1 MDRLD
6 ASLFEEN
13 KCHVKSFTII
23 NGGSG
28 YGNETSPSTEFNKI
42 KIQRKSGLII
52 IIVLGLPPLIPVIL
66 INCVSYPP
74 SIMMSPPRLLQN
86 CRAKNKINKIKK
98 PTFC

>member
-28 YGNETSPSTEFNKI
+28 YRNETSPSTEFNKI
-42 KIQRKSGLII
+42 KIQRK
-52 IIVLGLPPLIPVIL
+52 
-66 INCVSYPP
+66 
-74 SIMMSPPRLLQN
+74 RE
-86 CRAKNKINKIKK
+86 
-98 PTFC
+98 